1 MISNAYVLL
10 AESAAM
16 PSALAAFPAAIVL
29 LLLWRLLDYLEDK
42 CARRSWGRVSF
53 LAARIVLA
61 LGVLLVAVCGL
72 GLVLGPVALIVIGF
86 VIREVRQARRRMLL
100 EMLAVAAERSL
111 PLSGAVQAFAGEG
124 FGFPARKARRLSA
137 LLTEGRSL
145 SDALDGV
152 RGLFPPEARM
162 QIRLGEELAAL
173 APALREAMGPPS
185 WEELIWRQLAGK
197 VLYLAAVLLFIWS
210 VVLFIFLKILPA
222 FQKIFADFDAKLPNP
237 AQWMYQCMA
246 FASNGPLLFPL
257 WLAIPALGIFTL
269 ARVLGLVRWN
279 LPGMN
284 RVMRGRYAGTILD
297 ALALSTRCERPLP
310 QTIELLAQRYPRR
323 WVRRRLTRVA
333 GDIRSGRAWCESLH
347 AHGLITRAE
356 AAVLQAA
363 QRVGNLSWALREMAA
378 GSRRRLGYRVQ
389 AWMQVAFPLAIGL
402 IGFAVLLIVVGLY
415 SPLLQLL
422 RAVVG
427 WS

>member
-1 MISNAYVLL
+1 MICNAYVLL

-16 PSALAAFPAAIVL
+16 PSALAVLPTGIVL
-29 LLLWRLLDYLEDK
+29 LVLWRLLDYLEDK
-42 CARRSWGRVSF
+42 RERRSWGRVPL
-53 LAARIVLA
+53 LAARVVLA

-72 GLVLGPVALIVIGF
+72 GMVLGPVALIVVGF
-86 VIREVRQARRRMLL
+86 VVREVRQARRRMLL

-111 PLSGAVQAFAGEG
+111 PLAGAVQAFAGER
-124 FGFPARKARRLSA
+124 FGFPAGKARRLSA

-152 RGLFPPEARM
+152 CGLFSPEARM
-162 QIRLGEELAAL
+162 QIRLGEDLAAL

-197 VLYLAAVLLFIWS
+197 VLYLSA
-210 VVLFIFLKILPA
+210 VVLFLASVVTFILLKIIPA
-222 FQKIFADFDAKLPNP
+222 YYKICADFGAKLPHLTKSLLV
-237 AQWMYQCMA
+237 AQTPPFSLAAC
-246 FASNGPLLFPL
+246 LV
-257 WLAIPALGIFTL
+257 LAIAAYTL
-269 ARVLGLVRWN
+269 LRALGLVRWN

-284 RVMRGRYAGTILD
+284 RLLRGRYAGTILD

-323 WVRRRLTRVA
+323 WVRRRLMRVA
-333 GDIRSGRAWCESLH
+333 GDIRSGRAWSESLH
-347 AHGLITRAE
+347 AYGLITRAE

-363 QRVGNLSWALREMAA
+363 QRVGNLSWALQEMAA

-422 RAVVG
+422 RTIAG
-427 WS
+427 

>member
-1 MISNAYVLL
+1 
-10 AESAAM
+10 
-16 PSALAAFPAAIVL
+16 
-29 LLLWRLLDYLEDK
+29 
-42 CARRSWGRVSF
+42 
-53 LAARIVLA
+53 
-61 LGVLLVAVCGL
+61 
-72 GLVLGPVALIVIGF
+72 
-86 VIREVRQARRRMLL
+86 
-100 EMLAVAAERSL
+100 
-111 PLSGAVQAFAGEG
+111 
-124 FGFPARKARRLSA
+124 
-137 LLTEGRSL
+137 
-145 SDALDGV
+145 
-152 RGLFPPEARM
+152 
-162 QIRLGEELAAL
+162 
-173 APALREAMGPPS
+173 
-185 WEELIWRQLAGK
+185 LAGK
-197 VLYLAAVLLFIWS
+197 VLYLSA
-210 VVLFIFLKILPA
+210 VVLFLACIVTFVLLKI
-222 FQKIFADFDAKLPNP
+222 
-237 AQWMYQCMA
+237 
-246 FASNGPLLFPL
+246 
-257 WLAIPALGIFTL
+257 IPAYYKICADYGANLPHLTKSLLVAHNPPFSLAACLVLTIAAYTL
-269 ARVLGLVRWN
+269 LRALGLVRWN